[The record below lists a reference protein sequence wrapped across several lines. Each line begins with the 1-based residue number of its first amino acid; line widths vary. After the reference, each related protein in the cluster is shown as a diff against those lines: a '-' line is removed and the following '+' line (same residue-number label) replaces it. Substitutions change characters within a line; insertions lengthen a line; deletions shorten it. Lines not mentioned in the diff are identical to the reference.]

1 MTVRNGSRAR
11 ALIAVPALLGVVL
24 AAGGCGSEQ
33 RSQTEHLPGEQ
44 YLVGGGF
51 IIDWE
56 APGPGT
62 VYLIEKQTGKIVE
75 TRTLAEGEAY
85 TFEISSIVQ
94 AEEFEELL
102 GISFAKTRFMLYFE
116 PAKEKRPAP

>member
-1 MTVRNGSRAR
+1 MTVENGSRPFV
-11 ALIAVPALLGVVL
+11 LIAALVLLGVVL

-33 RSQTEHLPGEQ
+33 RSQMEYLPGEQ

-56 APGPGT
+56 APEPGT
-62 VYLIEKQTGKIVE
+62 VYLIERQTGKIVE

-85 TFEISSIVQ
+85 TFEVSSIVQ
-94 AEEFEELL
+94 ADELEELL

-116 PAKEKRPAP
+116 PAKEKSPPR

>member
-1 MTVRNGSRAR
+1 MTVRNGSHAF

-33 RSQTEHLPGEQ
+33 RSQMEYLPGEQ
-44 YLVGGGF
+44 YRVGGG
-51 IIDWE
+51 IMIDWE
-56 APGPGT
+56 APEPGT
-62 VYLIEKQTGKIVE
+62 VYLVEKQTGKIVE

-85 TFEISSIVQ
+85 TFEVSSIVQ
-94 AEEFEELL
+94 AEEFEKLL

-116 PAKEKRPAP
+116 PAKEKGPAR